1 MDFAEDN
8 IFKTSL
14 IQEIKGISSSTA
26 QIAKEIAVSD
36 EYLNSLSQS
45 SFALLSNNQ
54 QFKENPLDQIK
65 TIKSILSKIRNTSI
79 RINRLIE
86 STNLQSLNLLEK
98 NEINHQIN
106 EIITT
111 LNIVKEK
118 QYNFN
123 KAHLIKL
130 TNIEE
135 ALENSRSITISHEMK
150 IKVSLIINQSNVI
163 IDSLNYTYQVLEST
177 KESIIRQ
184 QENLV
189 NKSNLNYIN
198 KFKED
203 TDLII
208 KKYENEII
216 NLTEKFENQFKKF
229 ELNQTKVTK
238 SSELLSTAVD
248 AGLKNLG
255 ELNERT
261 QNIELEFS
269 KIIGAETQ
277 KVKNDLNESKNN
289 LMKFSDS
296 IKKEAVNSLNEIN
309 DEANQKLAEIS
320 IEADTKLDSL
330 NTAHTDFINLV
341 SNAGI
346 YKLTENYD
354 KKATEEKKQYETYR
368 TYTSRAIGAAIVF
381 TVIILTIP
389 LIEYWGAVPAVD
401 TNYYTILARLTI
413 SLMFF
418 VLALYFSKQASKH
431 YECYQDN
438 HRTFLQLAALEPFM
452 ANMTPEEKQ
461 EIRKSL
467 VPSYFNQGSESKFAT
482 KGDDVDMS
490 MMFTFMDKLSN
501 FGQNKKETKAAEST
515 ATDTKPVV

>member
-1 MDFAEDN
+1 MEKSISELSLINLIEENQLFISDLIKVEELVAESLSEIRKALIPFPADASSPIEPSLQN
-8 IFKTSL
+8 ISLFSDRVSTLKNISTFINSFKLEGRNPNAIQSYESFSIQLNQLNHRTYDLTQELRLFNSHLKKLIKNIRDLKLPPSTSL
-14 IQEIKGISSSTA
+14 A
-26 QIAKEIAVSD
+26 AD
-36 EYLNSLSQS
+36 LNS
-45 SFALLSNNQ
+45 SNI
-54 QFKENPLDQIK
+54 KIISEILPLTDDYRFLREQIK
-65 TIKSILSKIRNTSI
+65 NLQDDDIYIVRLKEETKL
-79 RINRLIE
+79 LIE
-86 STNLQSLNLLEK
+86 EYK
-98 NEINHQIN
+98 NEI
-106 EIITT
+106 T
-111 LNIVKEK
+111 
-118 QYNFN
+118 
-123 KAHLIKL
+123 
-130 TNIEE
+130 
-135 ALENSRSITISHEMK
+135 
-150 IKVSLIINQSNVI
+150 
-163 IDSLNYTYQVLEST
+163 
-177 KESIIRQ
+177 
-184 QENLV
+184 
-189 NKSNLNYIN
+189 
-198 KFKED
+198 
-203 TDLII
+203 
-208 KKYENEII
+208 

-229 ELNQTKVTK
+229 ELSQIKITK
-238 SSELLSTAVD
+238 SSELLSTGVD
-248 AGLKNLG
+248 SGLKNLAD
-255 ELNERT
+255 LNERT

-269 KIIGAETQ
+269 KIIKIETEN
-277 KVKNDLNESKNN
+277 VKDDLNASRSALNDVIQDITTTANTK
-289 LMKFSDS
+289 
-296 IKKEAVNSLNEIN
+296 LNEI
-309 DEANQKLAEIS
+309 
-320 IEADTKLDSL
+320 TK
-330 NTAHTDFINLV
+330 AHTAFINLV

-354 KKATEEKKQYETYR
+354 KKATEEKTQYETYR

-501 FGQNKKETKAAEST
+501 FAQNKKDSKSVENTAAETKPS
-515 ATDTKPVV
+515 V